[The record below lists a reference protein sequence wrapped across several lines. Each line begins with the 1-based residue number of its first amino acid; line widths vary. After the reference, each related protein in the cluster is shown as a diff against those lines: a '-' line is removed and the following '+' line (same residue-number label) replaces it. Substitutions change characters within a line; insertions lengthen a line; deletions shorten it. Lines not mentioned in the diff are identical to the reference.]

1 VDGSAVHED
10 VAHLAFLLGTWRGSG
25 TCTYPTI
32 TTITYEE
39 EIVIDHEGDPFLTYL
54 ERSWSPEDGAAIHLE
69 RGFLIAGADGEVEL
83 TLAHPI
89 GLTEV
94 AHGRLEGTTLSFS
107 TDRGAVVRTRT
118 GLEATALERR
128 YDVSVEGELSYVIDM
143 ATEATPMARHLEA
156 TLRKQA

>member
-1 VDGSAVHED
+1 MEAPGLHED
-10 VAHLAFLLGTWRGSG
+10 IEHLAFLLGTWRGTG

-32 TTITYEE
+32 TTVDYEE
-39 EIVIDHEGDPFLTYL
+39 EIVIEDVGEAFLTYF

-94 AHGRLEGTTLSFS
+94 AYGRVDGTTVRFA
-107 TDRGAVVRTRT
+107 TEPGAVVRTRT
-118 GLEATALERR
+118 GLAAIALERR
-128 YDVSVEGELSYVIDM
+128 YEVEGDRMSYVIDM

-156 TLRKQA
+156 TLRKRP